1 MQNAYKI
8 INVDH
13 KRDLERK
20 NMYSEDLYR
29 NLFNQINLKL
39 VQEFEI
45 IELLSKIKSKERE
58 ITDHKHRI
66 SFLEEVQ
73 EKIRLERSKD
83 SRVSKSKDKSKGE
96 DTNSN

>member
-1 MQNAYKI
+1 MQIEDLCSQHLRLDLKLQNAYKI

-45 IELLSKIKSKERE
+45 IELLSKIKS
-58 ITDHKHRI
+58 
-66 SFLEEVQ
+66 
-73 EKIRLERSKD
+73 
-83 SRVSKSKDKSKGE
+83 
-96 DTNSN
+96 